1 MLKAGMPRKLTK
13 YKPDKPS
20 KPNTKPKAKPKG
32 RKKPRRQVPQLYK
45 RGGRLKRTT

>member
-20 KPNTKPKAKPKG
+20 KPNTKSKAKPKG
-32 RKKPRRQVPQLYK
+32 KIKTKRKLPQLYK